1 MNSTKINKTKQYLS
15 SQIIEHKKTITYVG
29 GNPSQ
34 LYGNPSQLYGNPSQR
49 YGYTQKVRNITNYE
63 ENAPTEK

>member
-34 LYGNPSQLYGNPSQR
+34 R

-63 ENAPTEK
+63 ENAPTEKQNKVKLNSDGRH